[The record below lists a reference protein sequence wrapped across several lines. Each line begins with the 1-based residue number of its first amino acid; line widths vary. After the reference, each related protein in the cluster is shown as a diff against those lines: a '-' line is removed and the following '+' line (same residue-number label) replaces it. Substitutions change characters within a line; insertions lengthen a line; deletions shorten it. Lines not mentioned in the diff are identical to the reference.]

1 MSSIIDGI
9 VKGVAGLMPQ
19 DDPDVKIFNA
29 QSELKDFSKK
39 EEMIY
44 ARLGKQVYETDG
56 GESYPEIKAEL
67 DLLTANRQAAEGRL
81 KAAREEKAARER
93 AETEAAARREAE
105 EAARSCPNC
114 GAYNPEGTNFCQ
126 ECGSR
131 LAQPMQQAPAAK
143 RFCPNCGTE
152 IAARPAFLQRL
163 RCEDR
168 VK

>member
-81 KAAREEKAARER
+81 KAAREEKAA
-93 AETEAAARREAE
+93 ANA
-105 EAARSCPNC
+105 PK
-114 GAYNPEGTNFCQ
+114 PK
-126 ECGSR
+126 
-131 LAQPMQQAPAAK
+131 QPPAAK
-143 RFCPNCGTE
+143 PKKPPAAVR
-152 IAARPAFLQRL
+152 IAELTTLKARTSARNAAPDWHNPCSKHRPQNVSVPIAGR
-163 RCEDR
+163 
-168 VK
+168 K

>member
-39 EEMIY
+39 EETIY

-67 DLLTANRQAAEGRL
+67 DLLAANRQAAEGRL

-93 AETEAAARREAE
+93 AEAKAAARREAE
-105 EAARSCPNC
+105 EVARSCPNC
-114 GAYNPEGTNFCQ
+114 GAYNP
-126 ECGSR
+126 
-131 LAQPMQQAPAAK
+131 
-143 RFCPNCGTE
+143 
-152 IAARPAFLQRL
+152 
-163 RCEDR
+163 D
-168 VK
+168 

>member
-39 EEMIY
+39 EETIY

-56 GESYPEIKAEL
+56 GESYPEIKSEL
-67 DLLTANRQAAEGRL
+67 DLLAANRQAAEGRL

-93 AETEAAARREAE
+93 AEAKAAARREAE

-131 LAQPMQQAPAAK
+131 LAQPIQQAPAAK

-152 IAARPAFLQRL
+152 IAAGQRF
-163 RCEDR
+163 CSGCGAKIE
-168 VK
+168 